1 MTALP
6 SVAIDTR
13 SPVPPFEQLR
23 AQLAELI
30 RTGVLAPGDRL
41 PPLRQLAADLGLAVG
56 TTARAYKE
64 LEAAGLV
71 RARRGGGTRV
81 VRSGPAVTTSERHL
95 LLHKAAVTYVQQARR
110 LGMAPKDIVDTVAGV
125 LDDAADLPTA

>member
-6 SVAIDTR
+6 SVVVDTR

-23 AQLAELI
+23 SQLAELI
-30 RTGVLAPGDRL
+30 RTGVLGPGQRL

-71 RARRGGGTRV
+71 RSHRGGGTRV
-81 VRSGPAVTTSERHL
+81 VRSSPEVTASERHL
-95 LLHKAAVTYVQQARR
+95 LLHKAAASHVQQARR
-110 LGMAPKDIVDTVAGV
+110 LGMAPNDIVNAVARV
-125 LDDAADLPTA
+125 LDDPDDPPTS